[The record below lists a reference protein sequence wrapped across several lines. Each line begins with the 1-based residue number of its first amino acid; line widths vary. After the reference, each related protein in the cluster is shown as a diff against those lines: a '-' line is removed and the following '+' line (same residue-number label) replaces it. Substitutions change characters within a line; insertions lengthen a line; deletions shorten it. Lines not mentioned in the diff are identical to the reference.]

1 MKGEVGVDVVYRN
14 GRSLVNVSES
24 SGLPIC
30 RRSGRKRRA
39 LWNRKTNDLVADGGR
54 EALGLV

>member
-39 LWNRKTNDLVADGGR
+39 LWNRTNDLVADGGR
-54 EALGLV
+54 EALDLV